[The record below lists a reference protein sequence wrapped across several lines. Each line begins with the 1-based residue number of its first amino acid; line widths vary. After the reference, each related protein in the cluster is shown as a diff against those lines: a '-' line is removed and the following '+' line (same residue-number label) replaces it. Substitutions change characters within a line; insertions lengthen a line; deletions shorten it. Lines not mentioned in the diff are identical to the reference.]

1 MEDNVLKILFW
12 LFTAYLFWSD
22 YSSDQAKDRQIP
34 KQKYG
39 CPKCKSEYQSHIM
52 VCHDCKAMLCQ
63 YKEKD

>member
-1 MEDNVLKILFW
+1 MEDNFSIIIFW
-12 LFTAYLFWSD
+12 LFTAYIFWSD
-22 YSSDQAKDRQIP
+22 YSSTQARTGHTP
-34 KQKYG
+34 KQTYG